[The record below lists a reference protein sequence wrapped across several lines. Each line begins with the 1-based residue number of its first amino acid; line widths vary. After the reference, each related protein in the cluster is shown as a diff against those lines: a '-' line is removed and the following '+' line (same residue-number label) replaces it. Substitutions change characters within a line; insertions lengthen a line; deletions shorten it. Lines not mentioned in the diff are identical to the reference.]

1 MSDSSSTAKAELMDD
16 EKLKENAEQEKK
28 EKEEKEKKEK
38 KEKEEK
44 DEREKQAAKDFVA
57 AKEKEAIERHTEES
71 RALKAVEKHAEQ
83 AAAGEGN
90 QKPEDN
96 SEAQKKLNSGQ
107 QMLEQNQQ
115 QRQQLTRPLSDTEVV
130 KVLSSAADG
139 VALKGSYFLE
149 GQWVRRKRQLMEICE
164 PLSFTPSD
172 LSESFDEEF
181 STQKQLDNF
190 SSSLTTGELKVGM
203 QADVNVGL
211 SATKAKAD
219 APYCKEDSRGAEKHK
234 TSCFISRCRVHTQAA
249 GACNLKLSQL
259 RLSAEAIEELRK
271 IDKELNLKGNADSSI
286 EIFFSQFGSHVT
298 CGTVYFG
305 TLFVTT
311 AEYKSEILEEA
322 ETYRK
327 LVRMKLDAS
336 FATAFGPRVGV
347 GAHGRLAKGRS
358 TNRECSSDQRMENI
372 VIKSTERGS
381 GGSVEEPQKF
391 AIITKG
397 FQHGA
402 WNLIKLHHKSE
413 FHNPSALSQALKS
426 FWESLTGLRD
436 ETVDEECSEAIES
449 ADEFVKEVCSVISNS
464 GQIQT
469 LKQWEDRLRTV
480 CDKLERIEQLT
491 VPDRRGEGWV
501 HLQSVQQFLE
511 AFCSEEHD
519 LDCFEGEAIKKQLKR
534 LIELS
539 GSKEFPKKEKI
550 VCLLQK
556 ESVKPKY
563 TPLSDM
569 RITTPEQLLDA
580 IRSRTL
586 PDMQR
591 EISKSGCDEV
601 KVLQLV
607 RQDLTAAVRHLLKHL
622 RAEADQKRALFLTL
636 LALLKASFQLE
647 NEEFELLLTREKIEA
662 MAKNLDE
669 MIQKL
674 RKLENTGEPQFIDC
688 QLLKILILN
697 EGGKWSSS
705 ESVMSLLN
713 HVDWT
718 PAVRQAVESFKTSK
732 DWNSLSEEVNG
743 LLTDFT
749 TNGKLLRLTFAV
761 DEPSQ
766 NSIEVPS
773 TEFLE
778 MTRNSLTEDQKT
790 LFRTLNLTERFP
802 DKIILREVMK
812 LQDES
817 QDSPNHMEDIAYRI
831 LKAVIMTNYK
841 SVRNFS
847 NPTSTSSSPSAA
859 SAAKNNG
866 SSNDGDS
873 PEAEELEVSPFPS
886 DVFLACFLCCDARL
900 KQLIAEKLFDC
911 KMAVPIAWSAA
922 EGVQLFTW
930 PLRSCV
936 LNYNDQGEVNV
947 QKHMIS
953 DSFRVISVLRLGIS
967 TVSKSEIINKCID
980 DKHLWFSEPSESKS
994 SRILSAGSIEQAWVF
1009 PTTDD
1014 NHLKLNEA
1022 ACVLNLRGDA
1032 MEFVQQRQFLADVSA
1047 CVIVLL
1053 PDDEGLDT
1061 QQQSAVTETLSDLFE
1076 QNKNLLLVATS
1087 SEIPCY
1093 VNQLA
1098 SPENLGDSFKPA
1110 ESIVNSAGTMRLSAL
1125 VTAVKKKLSKKLSE
1139 GQQNYV
1145 SISTM
1150 IVHAKKFPGWHVDEV
1165 QRKILLQQKRA
1176 ETLVC
1181 TARSILVEQNES
1193 LFPLQEE
1200 PWKQIAKLEK
1210 GIVRNVQKL
1219 SFKEKLEQIHEDKS
1233 RIRALRQK
1241 QMELLSNEMKNPGGF
1256 MKLFF
1261 DFLDEA
1267 SVDSAAIV
1275 FLQCLKISFDAQ
1287 IRQKIGIEHILREVC
1302 QVYEAIVSNDSI
1314 ATEYR
1319 DFTDKLLTS
1328 TVQLLLHGH
1337 PIELMD
1343 GDVNCIP
1350 TKWVEALL
1358 KKLHETLGNKS
1369 LLAVSVLGVQS
1380 SGKSTLLNTM
1390 FGLQNAVSA
1399 GRCTK
1404 GAFMQLVQN
1413 DPSKPG
1419 LPIDFVM
1426 IIDTEGLR
1434 SLDRGDAGRSRDS
1447 ELATMAIG
1455 LADVTIMNIMGENA
1469 AEISDVLQIVS
1480 HVFLKMRAASENLVR
1495 NKSCLFI
1502 HQNVSAT
1509 DSRERTQTARD
1520 RLLETL
1526 NKTAQAAAAD
1536 QGIEEVKSFSDI
1548 IAFDCNK
1555 SVIFLPTLWEGEP
1568 PRAPVNPGY
1577 SRGIQ
1582 NAKCRLLEC
1591 LRNASKSKLTLE
1603 QFPTRLNDLWE
1614 AVLKEDY
1621 LFSFKNTLEINA
1633 YRDVQRCYIE
1643 HRKKMELDVWTNV
1656 TKVHLPKMRSCT
1668 DIDLL
1673 SRTLRELTSET
1684 TKYIEERFGEVNK
1697 ELKKFFTSHDQN
1709 QIIVQWKERT
1719 LLHLDDDKD
1728 RLIRE
1733 HTCRLCEVK
1742 EERRVLLQS
1751 KGKSDK
1757 CKKKVFKKAGSLA
1770 KEMKN
1775 KEMKMT
1781 ESEVK
1786 EKFDV
1791 FWEKEMSELSRTDKA
1806 PTDFHGTAEKILRE
1820 LHSEKSSIISEVID
1834 FFRSHV
1840 NSSVNLDES
1849 LKEILIEFNRQKKNC
1864 LYKRLDVE
1872 KTDYDCQQQSLDI
1885 AEGIFDKIKE
1895 QEIDSLVEEE
1905 NNIAKVFDDIAKHID
1920 GEVRDFNSEEQHGD
1934 EKRLITLLPQFN
1946 MCLQA
1951 FSTFY
1956 AATVFT
1962 ERHDK
1967 FEREHGAKAKLQN
1980 FRPTILQEFLGIFRQ
1995 ESEEVSSACLIG
2007 NLLGESVRTEAL
2019 RDAANDI
2026 AREIMETASYES
2038 KKELFETIMFS
2049 LFDRFEVSSEIF
2061 FQEFM
2066 DFVQN
2071 SNEFAKK
2078 WFRKQAN
2085 IKFFQKYDR
2094 EDSEYT
2100 LLLRK
2105 AIQTH
2110 MKPIFESVE
2119 ETTKKVKTQLEEA
2132 GEDAKLSSNL
2142 LQMWTDTF
2150 SNCYHKAGAVNFD
2163 VTTDRS
2169 INDLEN
2175 FSKLLLEKLKAIEED
2190 ILRNAP
2196 TKYEEMK
2203 WDGKAPEVYT
2213 GKFSGVHR
2221 NSRMFCLRCF
2231 ASCFPCL
2238 SAIFGGRRDEI
2249 LLPKWLCNQPFCLMG
2264 WVEEKTDKL
2273 ALVSCRSARRF
2284 NLNQDKKSIKKKKL
2298 FLSIDFEVYDEVTQS
2313 QFWQWFVCKFKKEL
2327 ESKYG
2332 KELAAV
2338 PKEWQDI
2345 SFDEAKDWLSR
2356 HELQAEEPVNRSC
2369 NIL

>member
-1 MSDSSSTAKAELMDD
+1 M
-16 EKLKENAEQEKK
+16 
-28 EKEEKEKKEK
+28 
-38 KEKEEK
+38 
-44 DEREKQAAKDFVA
+44 
-57 AKEKEAIERHTEES
+57 TE
-71 RALKAVEKHAEQ
+71 
-83 AAAGEGN
+83 
-90 QKPEDN
+90 
-96 SEAQKKLNSGQ
+96 
-107 QMLEQNQQ
+107 
-115 QRQQLTRPLSDTEVV
+115 
-130 KVLSSAADG
+130 
-139 VALKGSYFLE
+139 
-149 GQWVRRKRQLMEICE
+149 
-164 PLSFTPSD
+164 
-172 LSESFDEEF
+172 
-181 STQKQLDNF
+181 
-190 SSSLTTGELKVGM
+190 
-203 QADVNVGL
+203 
-211 SATKAKAD
+211 
-219 APYCKEDSRGAEKHK
+219 
-234 TSCFISRCRVHTQAA
+234 
-249 GACNLKLSQL
+249 
-259 RLSAEAIEELRK
+259 
-271 IDKELNLKGNADSSI
+271 
-286 EIFFSQFGSHVT
+286 
-298 CGTVYFG
+298 
-305 TLFVTT
+305 
-311 AEYKSEILEEA
+311 
-322 ETYRK
+322 
-327 LVRMKLDAS
+327 
-336 FATAFGPRVGV
+336 
-347 GAHGRLAKGRS
+347 
-358 TNRECSSDQRMENI
+358 
-372 VIKSTERGS
+372 
-381 GGSVEEPQKF
+381 
-391 AIITKG
+391 
-397 FQHGA
+397 
-402 WNLIKLHHKSE
+402 
-413 FHNPSALSQALKS
+413 
-426 FWESLTGLRD
+426 
-436 ETVDEECSEAIES
+436 
-449 ADEFVKEVCSVISNS
+449 
-464 GQIQT
+464 
-469 LKQWEDRLRTV
+469 
-480 CDKLERIEQLT
+480 
-491 VPDRRGEGWV
+491 
-501 HLQSVQQFLE
+501 
-511 AFCSEEHD
+511 
-519 LDCFEGEAIKKQLKR
+519 
-534 LIELS
+534 
-539 GSKEFPKKEKI
+539 
-550 VCLLQK
+550 
-556 ESVKPKY
+556 
-563 TPLSDM
+563 
-569 RITTPEQLLDA
+569 
-580 IRSRTL
+580 
-586 PDMQR
+586 
-591 EISKSGCDEV
+591 
-601 KVLQLV
+601 
-607 RQDLTAAVRHLLKHL
+607 
-622 RAEADQKRALFLTL
+622 
-636 LALLKASFQLE
+636 
-647 NEEFELLLTREKIEA
+647 
-662 MAKNLDE
+662 NLDE
-669 MIQKL
+669 MIQEL

-688 QLLKILILN
+688 QLLKILILH
-697 EGGKWSSS
+697 EGGKWSFR
-705 ESVMSLLN
+705 ESAISLLN
-713 HVDWT
+713 HVAWT
-718 PAVRQAVESFKTSK
+718 STVRQAVESFKTSK
-732 DWNSLSEEVNG
+732 DWNSLSEKVNG
-743 LLTDFT
+743 LLTNFT
-749 TNGKLLRLTFAV
+749 RDGKPLQLSFAV

-766 NSIEVPS
+766 NSVEVPS

-778 MTRNSLTEDQKT
+778 VTRNSLTEDQKK
-790 LFRTLNLTERFP
+790 LFRILNLTESFP
-802 DKIILREVMK
+802 DKITPCEVMK

-817 QDSPNHMEDIAYRI
+817 QASPNHMEDIAYRI
-831 LKAVIMTNYK
+831 LKAVIMTDYE
-841 SVRNFS
+841 SVRNFLK
-847 NPTSTSSSPSAA
+847 TKLKTSSPAA
-859 SAAKNNG
+859 PAAIKNG
-866 SSNDGDS
+866 WYKGEDSSK
-873 PEAEELEVSPFPS
+873 AEEGAEVSPFPS

-936 LNYNDQGEVNV
+936 LKYKVHGEVNV

-953 DSFRVISVLRLGIS
+953 DYFRVISVLRLGVS
-967 TVSKSEIINKCID
+967 TVSKSQIINKCID
-980 DKHLWFSEPSESKS
+980 DKHLAFSEPSESRS
-994 SRILSAGSIEQAWVF
+994 SRILSAGSIEQAWIF
-1009 PTTDD
+1009 PTADS
-1014 NHLKLNEA
+1014 NPLELNEA

-1032 MEFVQQRQFLADVSA
+1032 MKFVKQRQFLADVSA

-1061 QQQSAVTETLSDLFE
+1061 QQQSAVTESLSDLFKK
-1076 QNKNLLLVATS
+1076 NKNLLLVSTS
-1087 SEIPCY
+1087 IDVPRY
-1093 VNQLA
+1093 VEQLTSA
-1098 SPENLGDSFKPA
+1098 ENFGNDFMDSV
-1110 ESIVNSAGTMRLSAL
+1110 SIVIGKKRLSDC
-1125 VTAVKKKLSKKLSE
+1125 VNDVKIQLSNRLSE
-1139 GQQNYV
+1139 AQQN
-1145 SISTM
+1145 SISINAM
-1150 IVHAKKFPGWHVDEV
+1150 IENAKKFTGWQVDEV
-1165 QRKILLQQKRA
+1165 QREIRLQQKNA
-1176 ETLVC
+1176 ETLVR
-1181 TARSILVEQNES
+1181 TARSISVEQKKS

-1219 SFKEKLEQIHEDKS
+1219 SSEEKLKQIDEDES
-1233 RIRALRQK
+1233 RIRELRQK
-1241 QMELLSNEMKNPGGF
+1241 QMELLSNEMENPKGF

-1261 DFLDEA
+1261 DFLNQA
-1267 SVDSAAIV
+1267 SEDSAVLI

-1287 IRQKIGIEHILREVC
+1287 ATLTEAQEEQNKRVGIEYILREVC
-1302 QVYEAIVSNDSI
+1302 QVYEAIVSTDSM
-1314 ATEYR
+1314 ATKYR

-1343 GDVNCIP
+1343 GDVSCIP
-1350 TKWVEALL
+1350 TKWVEALM
-1358 KKLHETLGNKS
+1358 KKLHETLGDKS
-1369 LLAVSVLGVQS
+1369 LLVVSVLGVQS

-1413 DPSKPG
+1413 DPRKSG
-1419 LPIDFVM
+1419 LPIDFVI

-1434 SLDRGDAGRSRDS
+1434 SSDKGDAGRSLDN
-1447 ELATMAIG
+1447 ELATVAIG
-1455 LADVTIMNIMGENA
+1455 LADVTIIKIMGENA
-1469 AEISDVLQIVS
+1469 AEILDVLQIVA
-1480 HVFLKMRAASENLVR
+1480 HAFLKMRAASENLVR

-1502 HQNVSAT
+1502 HKDVSAT
-1509 DSRERTQTARD
+1509 DSKEKTQTARD

-1548 IAFDCNK
+1548 IAFDCNE
-1555 SVIFLPTLWEGEP
+1555 SVIFLPALWEGEL

-1577 SRGIQ
+1577 CRGIQ
-1582 NAKCRLLEC
+1582 NAKCRLFEC
-1591 LRNASKSKLTLE
+1591 LPNAAESRLTLK
-1603 QFPTRLNDLWE
+1603 QFSTRLKDLWE
-1614 AVLKEDY
+1614 AVLKEDF

-1633 YRDVQRCYIE
+1633 YREVERCYTE
-1643 HRKKMELDVWTNV
+1643 HRKKLELGVWTNV

-1742 EERRVLLQS
+1742 EEQRVLLQS

-1781 ESEVK
+1781 ESEVE

-1820 LHSEKSSIISEVID
+1820 LHSEKNSIIGEVID

-2038 KKELFETIMFS
+2038 KKELFETIMSS
-2049 LFDRFEVSSEIF
+2049 LVNRFEEQELSEENK

-2078 WFRKQAN
+2078 WFRKQVN
-2085 IKFFQKYDR
+2085 TKFFQKVDR

-2142 LQMWTDTF
+2142 LQMWTDTY
-2150 SNCYHKAGAVNFD
+2150 SNCYDKAGAVNFD

-2213 GKFSGVHR
+2213 GKFFGIHR
-2221 NSRMFCLRCF
+2221 NARMLIVR
-2231 ASCFPCL
+2231 SFPCF
-2238 SAIFGGRRDEI
+2238 SAIFGGYRE
-2249 LLPKWLCNQPFCLMG
+2249 LLPKWLRNQQPLCLMG

-2273 ALVSCRSARRF
+2273 ALVSCRRARRF
-2284 NLNQDKKSIKKKKL
+2284 TLNEEKKTIKKKLL
-2298 FLSIDFEVYDEVTQS
+2298 FLPTDFEVYDEVTQS

-2345 SFDEAKDWLSR
+2345 SFGTGFQDMNFRL
-2356 HELQAEEPVNRSC
+2356 RSQLIDRATSC
-2369 NIL
+2369 DDYEVLFVKYATI